1 MEELK
6 AKDQQG
12 LVAYIRLLRFGPAAT
27 QSPTR
32 VYLPI
37 RKIAKMVKL
46 SQQHVRRLI
55 CEDPSRPANPPR
67 TRPGPMPILTPEHV
81 GYLTSPATL

>member
-1 MEELK
+1 MK
-6 AKDQQG
+6 AKEQQG
-12 LVAYIRLLRFGPAAT
+12 LVAYIRLLRFGPEAA
-27 QSPTR
+27 QSPSR

-37 RKIAKMVKL
+37 RTLSRMVKL

-55 CEDPSRPANPPR
+55 CEDPSRPADPLC
-67 TRPGPMPILTPEHV
+67 TRPGPKPILTPEHV